1 MLKGD
6 PMKLNLKGTK
16 TKYYFWDDGDGLKG
30 NNNVTLYLTWNVIP
44 NVGALPNVP
53 ADGKH
58 RIAFPSEY
66 ASATS
71 A

>member
-1 MLKGD
+1 
-6 PMKLNLKGTK
+6 
-16 TKYYFWDDGDGLKG
+16 
-30 NNNVTLYLTWNVIP
+30 VTLYLTWNVIP